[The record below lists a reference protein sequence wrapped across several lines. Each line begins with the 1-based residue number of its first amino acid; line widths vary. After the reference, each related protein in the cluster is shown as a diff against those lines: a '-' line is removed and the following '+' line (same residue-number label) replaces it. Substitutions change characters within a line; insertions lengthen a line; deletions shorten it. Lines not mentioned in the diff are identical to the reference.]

1 VEWLCE
7 GANECFDWPH
17 IPHICTQAPP
27 FTSPALY
34 LLKRPLDLLLT
45 ALALPVA
52 VPLLAVA
59 ATALRLAQPGPV
71 FFRQIRTGLHGQLF
85 AFYKLRTMTDARD
98 PISGELLPDAARL
111 TAVGRLIRRTSLDE
125 LPQLWHV
132 LRGQMSLVGPR
143 PLLPQ
148 YLPRYSAAQARRHLV
163 RPGITGWAQINGR
176 NALSWPEKLALDT
189 WYADHCSL
197 LLDLKILLR
206 TVGRVLRPQGISAP
220 GEATMTEFRGEE

>member
-1 VEWLCE
+1 M
-7 GANECFDWPH
+7 
-17 IPHICTQAPP
+17 
-27 FTSPALY
+27 Y

-52 VPLLAVA
+52 LPLLGLASG
-59 ATALRLAQPGPV
+59 ALRLAQPGPV
-71 FFRQIRTGLHGQLF
+71 VFRQMRTGRHGELF

-98 PISGELLPDAARL
+98 PLTGELLPDAARL
-111 TAVGRLIRRTSLDE
+111 TRIGRLIRQTSLDE

-143 PLLPQ
+143 PLLPR

-163 RPGITGWAQINGR
+163 RPGITGWAQVNGR

-189 WYADHCSL
+189 WYADHCTLS
-197 LLDLKILLR
+197 LDLKILFLTVLR
-206 TVGRVLRPQGISAP
+206 ILRPQGVAAR
-220 GEATMTEFRGEE
+220 GEATMSEFWGEE